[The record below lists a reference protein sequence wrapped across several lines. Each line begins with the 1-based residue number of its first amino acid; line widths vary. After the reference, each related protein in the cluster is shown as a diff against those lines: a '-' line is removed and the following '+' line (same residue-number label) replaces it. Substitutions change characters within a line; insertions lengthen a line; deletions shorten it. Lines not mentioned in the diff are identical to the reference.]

1 MNKKILVNYKFTAY
15 SVRRDLIPFALLR
28 YYKFKESPSLTIQV
42 YYGWWRWAG
51 TLDIVIGDL
60 PHGIN

>member
-28 YYKFKESPSLTIQV
+28 YYKFKESTDLTIQV
-42 YYGWWRWAG
+42 YFGWWRWTG
-51 TLDIVIGDL
+51 TLDIVIKDL
-60 PHGIN
+60 TLGIN